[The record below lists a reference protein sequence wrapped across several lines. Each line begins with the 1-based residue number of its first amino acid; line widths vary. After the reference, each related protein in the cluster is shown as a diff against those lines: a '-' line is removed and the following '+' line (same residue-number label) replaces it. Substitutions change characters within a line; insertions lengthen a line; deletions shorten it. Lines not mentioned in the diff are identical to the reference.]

1 MWEINFRLSKFIRF
15 PRILLDMRARY
26 LILLVSLFIIYFPL
40 ATQATCNQEVAPPTN
55 LKAVD
60 TPNDAGKSITLSWQR
75 SADDGAGKNNVV
87 GYQIFRSTHPDTG
100 FSLIQSVNKGTETYT
115 DNSVDDGVDYYYII
129 RATDGTNLSN
139 PIKVGPVRSK
149 GQWFHTGR
157 INVLIVYILCAIL
170 ISIFIMQ
177 GKRGKEIPIRP
188 IAGLE
193 AIDEAIGRATEMG
206 KPVLYSPGISNIDR
220 ISTIA
225 SMNILGSVATKVA
238 EYGTPLIV
246 PCRFPI
252 VMTVAQEVVKESYLR
267 AGHPEAY
274 NEGNILYVTE
284 SQFGYAAGVDG
295 IIVREKPAANLFL
308 GTYGA
313 ESLILAETGSTVGAI
328 QIAGTDSSIQLAFF
342 IVACDYTLIGEEL
355 YAASA
360 YLTKDPEILGSLKG
374 QDWLKIII
382 ALLIILGGIFATLHL
397 DFFIKLFK
405 IA

>member
-1 MWEINFRLSKFIRF
+1 MFVI
-15 PRILLDMRARY
+15 
-26 LILLVSLFIIYFPL
+26 FIIFILTSPSSP
-40 ATQATCNQEVAPPTN
+40 VTN

-60 TPNDAGKSITLSWQR
+60 TPNDAGKRIFLSWQK
-75 SADDGAGKNNVV
+75 SADDGAGKDNVV
-87 GYQIFRSTHPDTG
+87 GYQIFRSTQPEAG
-100 FSLIQSVNKGTETYT
+100 FSVIDSVSKGTELYT
-115 DNSVDDGVDYYYII
+115 DKSVNDGVDYYYIVQ
-129 RATDGTNLSN
+129 ATDGTNLSN
-139 PIKVGPVRSK
+139 PIKVGPVHSK

-157 INVLIVYILCAIL
+157 INVLIVYILCVIL
-170 ISIFIMQ
+170 VSIFIMQ

-206 KPVLYSPGISNIDR
+206 KPVLYSPGISNIDVVA
-220 ISTIA
+220 TIA

-246 PCRFPI
+246 PCRYPI
-252 VMTVAQEVVKESYLR
+252 VMTVAQEVVKESYLS

-274 NEGNILYVTE
+274 NEEDIPYVTE
-284 SQFGYAAGVDG
+284 SQFGYAASVDG

-308 GTYGA
+308 GRFAA

-328 QIAGTDSSIQLAFF
+328 QIAGTDSPIQLAFF

-360 YLTKDPEILGSLKG
+360 YLTKNPEILGSLKA

-382 ALLIILGGIFATLHL
+382 VVLIILGGIFATLNI
-397 DFFIKLFK
+397 DFFLKLFG
-405 IA
+405 

>member
-1 MWEINFRLSKFIRF
+1 
-15 PRILLDMRARY
+15 MRARY

-75 SADDGAGKNNVV
+75 SADDGTGKNNVV
-87 GYQIFRSTHPDTG
+87 GYQIFRSTQLDTD
-100 FSLIQSVNKGTETYT
+100 FPLIQSVNKGTETYT
-115 DNSVDDGVDYYYII
+115 DNSVDDGVNYYYII

-177 GKRGKEIPIRP
+177 GKRGKEIPIRS

-382 ALLIILGGIFATLHL
+382 ALLIILGGIFSTLHL
-397 DFFIKLFK
+397 DFFARLFR
-405 IA
+405 IG

>member
-1 MWEINFRLSKFIRF
+1 
-15 PRILLDMRARY
+15 MRARY
-26 LILLVSLFIIYFPL
+26 LIFLVLLFIIYFPL
-40 ATQATCNQEVAPPTN
+40 AAQAACNQEVAPPTN

-75 SADDGAGKNNVV
+75 SADDGTGRNNVV
-87 GYQIFRSTHPDTG
+87 GYQIFRSTQPDTG
-100 FSLIQSVNKGTETYT
+100 FSLIQSVSSGTETYI
-115 DNSVDDGVDYYYII
+115 DNSVNDGVDYYYIV
-129 RATDGTNLSN
+129 RVTDGTNLSN

-157 INVLIVYILCAIL
+157 INVLVMYIVCAIL
-170 ISIFIMQ
+170 ILVFIMQ

-382 ALLIILGGIFATLHL
+382 TLLIILGGMFSTLRL

-405 IA
+405 IG

>member
-1 MWEINFRLSKFIRF
+1 MRF
-15 PRILLDMRARY
+15 RY
-26 LILLVSLFIIYFPL
+26 LIFPL
-40 ATQATCNQEVAPPTN
+40 LLFLIIFPLTFQAIYSQEVSPPTN
-55 LKAVD
+55 LEAID
-60 TPNDAGKSITLSWQR
+60 TPNDAGRSITLSWQK

-87 GYQIFRSTHPDTG
+87 AYKILRATHPGIG
-100 FSLIQSVNKGTETYT
+100 FAIIDSVAKGTEFYT
-115 DNSVDDGVDYYYII
+115 DKSVEDGIDYYYVVQ
-129 RATDGTNLSN
+129 ASDGTNLST

-157 INVLIVYILCAIL
+157 INVLIVYILCIIL
-170 ISIFIMQ
+170 VSIFIMQ

-206 KPVLYSPGISNIDR
+206 KPVLYSPGISNID
-220 ISTIA
+220 IVATIA
-225 SMNILGSVATKVA
+225 SMNILGLVAKRVA

-246 PCRFPI
+246 PCRYPI
-252 VMTVAQEVVKESYLR
+252 VMTVAQEVVKESYLS
-267 AGHPEAY
+267 AGHPESY
-274 NEGNILYVTE
+274 NEDDILYVTE

-308 GTYGA
+308 GRFAA
-313 ESLILAETGSTVGAI
+313 ESLILAETGSSIGAI

-355 YAASA
+355 YAASG
-360 YLTKDPEILGSLKG
+360 YLTKSSEILGSIKG

-382 ALLIILGGIFATLHL
+382 VGLIILGAIFATLNL
-397 DFFIKLFK
+397 DFFINLFSVG
-405 IA
+405 